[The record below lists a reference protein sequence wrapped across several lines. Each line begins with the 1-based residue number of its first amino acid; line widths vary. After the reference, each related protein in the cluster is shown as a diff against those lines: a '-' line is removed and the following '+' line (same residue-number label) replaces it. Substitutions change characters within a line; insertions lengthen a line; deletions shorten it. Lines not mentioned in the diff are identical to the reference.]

1 MNRAGNIAL
10 AMGVGYLLGRRR
22 KLRTALVL
30 GVAAATGR
38 LGKGPV
44 ARLLDGGKAENTP
57 TEKTTDAGGPLNR
70 LGNAGKAAARTA
82 IGKPVDLL
90 TERLNASAEAL
101 REGGKPK
108 REERQPQGDEQAGR
122 TGESG

>member
-38 LGKGPV
+38 LGKGPA
-44 ARLLDGGKAENTP
+44 ARLLDGRSDGETAGKTAGG
-57 TEKTTDAGGPLNR
+57 GGPLNR

-101 REGGKPK
+101 REGGRSR
-108 REERQPQGDEQAGR
+108 REDGSNQGGPQAGR
-122 TGESG
+122 TGGTE

>member
-10 AMGVGYLLGRRR
+10 AMGVGYVLGRRR
-22 KLRTALVL
+22 KLRAALVL

-38 LGKGPV
+38 LGRGPV
-44 ARLLDGGKAENTP
+44 ARLLDNKAEGEP
-57 TEKTTDAGGPLNR
+57 AEKATGAGGPMNR

-82 IGKPVDLL
+82 IGKPVELL

-108 REERQPQGDEQAGR
+108 REDRQGQGDAQSGR
-122 TGESG
+122 TGETG